1 LEVNV
6 AILSIGSTR
15 ILVKYLV
22 NNNGLPYYQRKV
34 PDDLV
39 SRLGKKLLKFKL
51 DPQNGMPAKQ
61 VANLARTHDMLFKA
75 YRGNPDLIIPE
86 KKLSAILVL
95 QEHGLRQGDG
105 NIKLG
110 FGENEGW
117 DINDQPHL
125 DYFYNF
131 MEDLDREGK
140 LTEVDKLAIHALKNP
155 LPTFLSE
162 ILDIYFD
169 NHPDG
174 KGDDSLFRLKVKR
187 DWDRFVELVGDCS
200 AEQLNRD
207 MARQYVEYRESEGKK
222 SATVQREL
230 NNLRAI
236 VAVAIMEGEIKSSNP
251 FERIRPTKKDDAKE
265 KLSYTYQELA
275 LIRAKCLEI
284 NDDIRHLLLIQMYTG
299 ARISE
304 IVGLRKQDC
313 TFIQKIPCIQIKPYD
328 KRTLKT
334 SNSTRIVPLIPE
346 AQEIVLRAIK
356 ESESDALF
364 PRYNNLIDKP
374 KADSASTYASKWLKE
389 LTQTDK
395 TTHTFRHTLRD
406 MFRNADITKDL
417 QDEIHGGAKQNIADT
432 YGEGSSVDRK
442 LKALKKAWNPFF
454 KFIGQPITEN
464 KNTAEEAFKRKQT
477 GFNF

>member
-1 LEVNV
+1 
-6 AILSIGSTR
+6 
-15 ILVKYLV
+15 
-22 NNNGLPYYQRKV
+22 
-34 PDDLV
+34 
-39 SRLGKKLLKFKL
+39 
-51 DPQNGMPAKQ
+51 MPAKQ

-95 QEHGLRQGDG
+95 QEHGLKQGDG

-117 DINDQPHL
+117 AINDQPHL

-169 NHPDG
+169 NHPEG
-174 KGDDSLFRLKVKR
+174 KGDDPLFRLKVKR
-187 DWDRFVELVGDCS
+187 DWDRFVELVGDCP

-207 MARQYVEYRESEGKK
+207 MARQYVEFRESQGKK

-251 FERIRPTKKDDAKE
+251 FERIRPTKKDDAK
-265 KLSYTYQELA
+265 KRLSYTYDELA
-275 LIRAKCLEI
+275 LIRAKCFEI
-284 NDDIRHLLLIQMYTG
+284 NDDIRHLILIEMYTG
-299 ARISE
+299 ARIGE
-304 IVGLRKQDC
+304 IVGLRKEDYF
-313 TFIQKIPCIQIKPYD
+313 FINKIPCIKITPYD
-328 KRTLKT
+328 KRTIKN
-334 SNSTRIVPLIPE
+334 SNSMRVVPLIPE
-346 AQEIVLRAIK
+346 AEEIVQRAMK
-356 ESESDALF
+356 KSEAEALF
-364 PRYNNLIDKP
+364 PRYNNLVDRP
-374 KADSASTYASKWLKE
+374 RADSASTYISVWLKE
-389 LTQTDK
+389 LTNTDK
-395 TTHTFRHTLRD
+395 TSHTFRHTLRD

-454 KFIGQPITEN
+454 KFIGQPITES
-464 KNTAEEAFKRKQT
+464 KNTAEEEFRKKQT

>member
-1 LEVNV
+1 M

-51 DPQNGMPAKQ
+51 DPKNGMPAKQ

-75 YRGNPDLIIPE
+75 YRGNPSLILPE
-86 KKLSAILVL
+86 KKLSALLTL
-95 QEHGLRQGDG
+95 QDFGLKQGDA
-105 NIKLG
+105 NTKLG
-110 FGENEGW
+110 FGQNQGW
-117 DINDQPHL
+117 DINDTPHL
-125 DYFYNF
+125 DEFY
-131 MEDLDREGK
+131 DLMDELSRDEK
-140 LTEVDKLAIHALKNP
+140 LTEVDKLAIKALENP

-162 ILDIYFD
+162 VLDIYF
-169 NHPDG
+169 NHHPEG
-174 KGDDSLFRLKVKR
+174 KGNDEAFRIKVKR
-187 DWDRFVELVGDCS
+187 DWDRFVQLVGECP
-200 AEQLNRD
+200 AEQLSRD
-207 MARQYVEYRESEGKK
+207 MARQYVEHRESEGKK

-230 NNLRAI
+230 NTLRAI
-236 VAVAIMEGEIKSSNP
+236 VAVAILEGELEVSNP
-251 FERIRPTKKDDAKE
+251 FERIRPTKKDDAK
-265 KLSYTYQELA
+265 KRFSYTYDELA

-284 NDDIRHLLLIQMYTG
+284 NDDIRHLILIEMYTG
-299 ARISE
+299 ARIGE

-313 TFIQKIPCIQIKPYD
+313 TFVQKVPCIKIIAYD

-346 AQEIVLRAIK
+346 AQEIVVRAINQ
-356 ESESDALF
+356 SETDALF

-432 YGEGSSVDRK
+432 YGEGSSVKRK
-442 LKALKKAWNPFF
+442 LAALRKAWNPFF
-454 KFIGQPITEN
+454 KFIGEPITEN
-464 KNTAEEAFKRKQT
+464 KAEEEFKRKQA
-477 GFNF
+477 GFIF

>member
-1 LEVNV
+1 M

-22 NNNGLPYYQRKV
+22 KNNGLAYYQRKV

-39 SRLGKKLLKFKL
+39 GRLGKRLLKIKL
-51 DPQNGMPAKQ
+51 DDKNGMPAKQ
-61 VANLARTHDMLFKA
+61 VANLARTHDMLFQA
-75 YRGNPDLIIPE
+75 YRNNPSLTLPE
-86 KKLSAILVL
+86 QKLSAILLL
-95 QEHGLRQGDG
+95 QDYGLKPGDG

-110 FGENEGW
+110 FGQNEGYE
-117 DINDQPHL
+117 INDTPHL
-125 DYFYNF
+125 DEFY
-131 MEDLDREGK
+131 DLIIDLERDGK
-140 LTEVDKLAIHALKNP
+140 LSAVDRLALSALKNP

-162 ILDIYFD
+162 ILDIYFS
-169 NHPDG
+169 NHPEG
-174 KGDDSLFRLKVKR
+174 KGNDPVFRAKVKR
-187 DWDRFVELVGDCS
+187 DWDRFVKLVDDCP
-200 AEQLNRD
+200 AEHINRD
-207 MARQYVEYRESEGKK
+207 MARKYVESREADGKK

-236 VAVAIMEGEIKSSNP
+236 VAIAILEGVIKVNNP
-251 FERIRPTKKDDAKE
+251 FERIRPTKKDDAK
-265 KLSYTYQELA
+265 KRLSYTFGELA

-284 NDDIRHLLLIQMYTG
+284 NDDIRHLILIQMYTG
-299 ARISE
+299 ARVGE

-313 TFIQKIPCIQIKPYD
+313 IFVQKKPCIQITPYD

-334 SNSTRIVPLIPE
+334 SNSTRVIPLIPE
-346 AQEIVLRAIK
+346 AQEIVIRAINQ
-356 ESESDALF
+356 SENDALF
-364 PRYNNLIDKP
+364 PRYNNLTDKP

-432 YGEGSSVDRK
+432 YGEGSSVKRK
-442 LKALKKAWNPFF
+442 MDALKKAWNPFF
-454 KFIGQPITEN
+454 KFIGQPITES
-464 KNTAEEAFKRKQT
+464 KAEEEFKKKQT
-477 GFNF
+477 GFEF

>member
-1 LEVNV
+1 M
-6 AILSIGSTR
+6 
-15 ILVKYLV
+15 
-22 NNNGLPYYQRKV
+22 
-34 PDDLV
+34 V

-51 DPQNGMPAKQ
+51 DPTNGMPAKQ

-75 YRGNPDLIIPE
+75 YRNNPELVLPE
-86 KKLSAILVL
+86 KKLAALLIL
-95 QEHGLRQGDG
+95 QEYGLSQGDG
-105 NIKLG
+105 NLKATFISGDSRG
-110 FGENEGW
+110 F
-117 DINDQPHL
+117 NDTPHL
-125 DYFYNF
+125 DEFHEF
-131 MEDLDREGK
+131 MAELEREGR
-140 LTEVDKLAIHALKNP
+140 LTKADELAIHALKNP

-169 NHPDG
+169 NHLEG
-174 KGDDSLFRLKVKR
+174 KGNDPEFRCKVKR
-187 DWDRFVELVGDCS
+187 DWDRFIGIVGDCP
-200 AEQLNRD
+200 AEQLTRD
-207 MARQYVEYRESEGKK
+207 MARKYIEHREAEEKK

-236 VAVAIMEGEIKSSNP
+236 VAVAILEDAMKVQNP
-251 FERIRPTKKDDAKE
+251 FERIRPTKKDDAK
-265 KLSYTYQELA
+265 KRLSYTYEELA

-284 NDDIRHLLLIQMYTG
+284 NDDIRHLILIEMYTG
-299 ARISE
+299 ARIGE

-313 TFIQKIPCIQIKPYD
+313 TFVQKVPCIRITPYD

-346 AQEIVLRAIK
+346 AQEIVVRAINQ
-356 ESESDALF
+356 SETDALF

-374 KADSASTYASKWLKE
+374 RADSASTYASKWLKE

-406 MFRNADITKDL
+406 MFRNADVTKDL

-454 KFIGQPITEN
+454 KFIGQPITQN
-464 KNTAEEAFKRKQT
+464 KAEELFKKNQA

>member
-1 LEVNV
+1 
-6 AILSIGSTR
+6 
-15 ILVKYLV
+15 
-22 NNNGLPYYQRKV
+22 
-34 PDDLV
+34 
-39 SRLGKKLLKFKL
+39 
-51 DPQNGMPAKQ
+51 MPAKQ

-75 YRGNPDLIIPE
+75 YRGNPDLILPE
-86 KKLSAILVL
+86 KKLSALLTL
-95 QEHGLRQGDG
+95 QEFGLQQGDA
-105 NIKLG
+105 NTKLG
-110 FGENEGW
+110 LGQNQGY
-117 DINDQPHL
+117 DINDTPHL
-125 DYFYNF
+125 DEFYD
-131 MEDLDREGK
+131 MMDELSRDGK
-140 LTEVDKLAIHALKNP
+140 LTEVDRLAMQALKSP

-162 ILDIYFD
+162 VLDIYF
-169 NHPDG
+169 NHHPEG
-174 KGDDSLFRLKVKR
+174 KGSDEIFRIKVKR
-187 DWDRFVELVGDCS
+187 DWDRFVELVGDCP
-200 AEQLNRD
+200 AEQLTRD
-207 MARQYVEYRESEGKK
+207 MARQYVEHRESEGKK

-251 FERIRPTKKDDAKE
+251 FERIRPAKKDDAK
-265 KLSYTYQELA
+265 KRLSYTYDELA

-284 NDDIRHLLLIQMYTG
+284 NDDIRHLILIEMYTG
-299 ARISE
+299 ARIGE

-313 TFIQKIPCIQIKPYD
+313 VFIQKVPCIRITPYD

-346 AQEIVLRAIK
+346 AQEIVLRAINQ
-356 ESESDALF
+356 SDTDALF

-374 KADSASTYASKWLKE
+374 KTDSASTYASKWLKG

-454 KFIGQPITEN
+454 RFIGQPINE
-464 KNTAEEAFKRKQT
+464 KKSTAEEEFKNRQA
-477 GFNF
+477 GFSF

>member
-1 LEVNV
+1 M
-6 AILSIGSTR
+6 AILSIGSNR

-39 SRLGKKLLKFKL
+39 GRLGKKLLKFKL
-51 DPQNGMPAKQ
+51 DPHNGMPAKQ
-61 VANLARTHDMLFKA
+61 VANLARTHDMLFRA

-86 KKLSAILVL
+86 KKLSALLIL
-95 QEHGLRQGDG
+95 QEHGLKEGDG
-105 NIKLG
+105 NVRLG
-110 FGENEGW
+110 FGESDGW

-125 DYFYNF
+125 DYFYHF
-131 MEDLDREGK
+131 MEGLDREGK
-140 LTEVDKLAIHALKNP
+140 LTEVDKLAISALKTP

-162 ILDIYFD
+162 ILNTYFD

-174 KGDDSLFRLKVKR
+174 KGDDSIFRAKVKR
-187 DWDRFVELVGDCS
+187 DWDRFVELVGDCPVDK
-200 AEQLNRD
+200 LTRD
-207 MARQYVEYRESEGKK
+207 MARQYVDSREAEGKK

-236 VAVAIMEGEIKSSNP
+236 VAIAILEGVIKVNNP
-251 FERIRPTKKDDAKE
+251 FERIRPTKKDDAK
-265 KLSYTYQELA
+265 KRLSYTFEELA
-275 LIRAKCLEI
+275 LIRDKCLKL
-284 NDDIRHLLLIQMYTG
+284 NDDIRQLILIEMYTG
-299 ARISE
+299 ARIGE

-313 TFIQKIPCIQIKPYD
+313 TFVQKVPCVKITPYD

-346 AQEIVLRAIK
+346 AQEIVVRAINQ
-356 ESESDALF
+356 SETDALF

-374 KADSASTYASKWLKE
+374 RADSASTYASKWLKE

-417 QDEIHGGAKQNIADT
+417 QDEIHGGSKQNIADT
-432 YGEGSSVDRK
+432 YGEGSSVKRK
-442 LKALKKAWNPFF
+442 LAALRKAWNPFF
-454 KFIGQPITEN
+454 KFIGEPITEN
-464 KNTAEEAFKRKQT
+464 KAEEEFKKKQS
-477 GFNF
+477 GFVF

>member
-1 LEVNV
+1 M
-6 AILSIGSTR
+6 ATLSIGSNR

-51 DPQNGMPAKQ
+51 DPKNGMPAKQ

-86 KKLSAILVL
+86 KKLSALLIL
-95 QEHGLRQGDG
+95 QEHGLKQGDG
-105 NIKLG
+105 NVRLG
-110 FGENEGW
+110 VGENEGW
-117 DINDQPHL
+117 EINDQPHL

-131 MEDLDREGK
+131 MQDLDREGK
-140 LTEVDKLAIHALKNP
+140 LTEVDRLAIHALKKP

-162 ILDIYFD
+162 ILDIYFE
-169 NHPDG
+169 NHPEG
-174 KGDDSLFRLKVKR
+174 KGNDPDFKCKAKR
-187 DWDRFVELVGDCS
+187 DWDRFVELVGDCP
-200 AEQLNRD
+200 AEQLTRD
-207 MARQYVEYRESEGKK
+207 MARQYVESREADGKK

-236 VAVAIMEGEIKSSNP
+236 VAVAILEDEIKVSNP
-251 FERIRPTKKDDAKE
+251 FERIRPTKKDDAK
-265 KLSYTYQELA
+265 KRLSYTFEELA
-275 LIRAKCLEI
+275 LIRDKCLHI
-284 NDDIRHLLLIQMYTG
+284 NDDIRHLILIEMYTG
-299 ARISE
+299 ARIGE

-313 TFIQKIPCIQIKPYD
+313 KFVQKIPCIQIAPYD

-334 SNSTRIVPLIPE
+334 SNSSRVIPLIPE
-346 AQEIVLRAIK
+346 AQEIVLRAINL
-356 ESESDALF
+356 SDTDALF
-364 PRYNNLIDKP
+364 PRYNNLINKP
-374 KADSASTYASKWLKE
+374 KADSASTYASKWLKD

-395 TTHTFRHTLRD
+395 TTHTFRHTMRD

-432 YGEGSSVDRK
+432 YGEGSSVKRK
-442 LKALKKAWNPFF
+442 MAALKKAWNPFF

-464 KNTAEEAFKRKQT
+464 KAEELFKKNQT
-477 GFNF
+477 GFEF

>member
-1 LEVNV
+1 LEIIV

-51 DPQNGMPAKQ
+51 DPKKGMPAKQ
-61 VANLARTHDMLFKA
+61 VANLARTHDMLFRA
-75 YRGNPDLIIPE
+75 YRGNPDLVIPE
-86 KKLSAILVL
+86 KKLSALLIL
-95 QEHGLRQGDG
+95 QEFGLKQGDADL
-105 NIKLG
+105 KLG
-110 FGENEGW
+110 LGQNQGY
-117 DINDQPHL
+117 DINDTPHL
-125 DYFYNF
+125 DDFY
-131 MEDLDREGK
+131 DLMSDLSRDGM
-140 LTEVDKLAIHALKNP
+140 LTEVDKLAIQALKSP

-162 ILDIYFD
+162 ILDIYF
-169 NHPDG
+169 NHHPDG
-174 KGDDSLFRLKVKR
+174 KGGDETFRLKVKR
-187 DWDRFVELVGDCS
+187 DWDRFIELVNDCP
-200 AEQLNRD
+200 ADQINRD
-207 MARQYVEYRESEGKK
+207 MARRYVESREAAGKK

-236 VAVAIMEGEIKSSNP
+236 VAVAILEGEIEVSNP
-251 FERIRPTKKDDAKE
+251 FERIRPTKKDDAK
-265 KLSYTYQELA
+265 KRLSYNYDELA

-284 NDDIRHLLLIQMYTG
+284 NDDIRHLILIQMYTG
-299 ARISE
+299 ARVGE

-313 TFIQKIPCIQIKPYD
+313 TFIQKVPCIRITPYD

-356 ESESDALF
+356 QSESDALF
-364 PRYNNLIDKP
+364 ARYNNLIDKP
-374 KADSASTYASKWLKE
+374 RADSASTYASKWLKE

-432 YGEGSSVDRK
+432 YGEGSSVGRK

-454 KFIGQPITEN
+454 KFVGQPIKEN
-464 KNTAEEAFKRKQT
+464 KNTAEEEFKKKQA
-477 GFNF
+477 GFSF

>member
-1 LEVNV
+1 M

-22 NNNGLPYYQRKV
+22 KNNGLPYYQRKV

-39 SRLGKKLLKFKL
+39 ARLGKKLLKIKL
-51 DPQNGMPAKQ
+51 DQKNGMPAKQ
-61 VANLARTHDMLFKA
+61 VANLARTHDMLFEA
-75 YRGNPDLIIPE
+75 YRGNPDLILPE
-86 KKLSAILVL
+86 RKLSALLTL
-95 QEHGLRQGDG
+95 QEFGLKQGDA
-105 NIKLG
+105 NTKLG
-110 FGENEGW
+110 FGQNQGY
-117 DINDQPHL
+117 DINDTPHL
-125 DYFYNF
+125 DEFYNL
-131 MEDLDREGK
+131 MDELSRDGK
-140 LTEVDKLAIHALKNP
+140 LTEVDRLAMQALKSP

-162 ILDIYFD
+162 VLDIYF
-169 NHPDG
+169 NHHPDG
-174 KGDDSLFRLKVKR
+174 KGDDEIFRIKVKR
-187 DWDRFVELVGDCS
+187 DWDRFVELVGDCP

-207 MARQYVEYRESEGKK
+207 MARQYVEQRESDGKK

-236 VAVAIMEGEIKSSNP
+236 VAVAILEGEVEVSNP
-251 FERIRPTKKDDAKE
+251 FERIRPTKKDDAK
-265 KLSYTYQELA
+265 KRLSYTYDELA
-275 LIRAKCLEI
+275 LIRAKCLAI
-284 NDDIRHLLLIQMYTG
+284 NDDIRHLILIEMYTG
-299 ARISE
+299 ARIGE

-313 TFIQKIPCIQIKPYD
+313 TFVQKVPCIKITPYN

-346 AQEIVLRAIK
+346 AQEIVVRAINQ
-356 ESESDALF
+356 SETDALF

-454 KFIGQPITEN
+454 KFIGQPITEPKN
-464 KNTAEEAFKRKQT
+464 KAEEEFKKKQS

>member
-1 LEVNV
+1 V

-39 SRLGKKLLKFKL
+39 TRLGKKLLKFKL
-51 DPQNGMPAKQ
+51 DPRNGMPAKQ
-61 VANLARTHDMLFKA
+61 VANLARTHDMLFSA
-75 YRGNPDLIIPE
+75 YRNNPDLTLPE
-86 KKLSAILVL
+86 KKLSAILLL
-95 QEHGLRQGDG
+95 QEHGLKPGDG
-105 NIKLG
+105 NVKLG
-110 FGENEGW
+110 FGQNEGY
-117 DINDQPHL
+117 DINDTPHL
-125 DYFYNF
+125 DEFLDQ
-131 MEDLDREGK
+131 MADLTQDGT
-140 LTEVDKLAIHALKNP
+140 LTEVDRLAIHALKNP

-162 ILDIYFD
+162 ILDIYF
-169 NHPDG
+169 NHHPEG
-174 KGDDSLFRLKVKR
+174 KGSDEIFRAKVKR
-187 DWDRFVELVGDCS
+187 DWDRFVELVGDCP
-200 AEQLNRD
+200 AEQLTRD
-207 MARQYVEYRESEGKK
+207 MARKYVEHRESEGKK

-251 FERIRPTKKDDAKE
+251 FERIRPTKKDDAK
-265 KLSYTYQELA
+265 KRFSYTYDELA

-284 NDDIRHLLLIQMYTG
+284 NDDIRHLILIEMYTG
-299 ARISE
+299 ARIGE
-304 IVGLRKQDC
+304 IVGLRKKDC
-313 TFIQKIPCIQIKPYD
+313 TFVQKVPCIKITPYD

-346 AQEIVLRAIK
+346 AQEIVVRAINQ
-356 ESESDALF
+356 SETDALF

-374 KADSASTYASKWLKE
+374 RADSASTYASKWLKE

-406 MFRNADITKDL
+406 MFRNANITKDL

-432 YGEGSSVDRK
+432 YGEGSSVRRK
-442 LKALKKAWNPFF
+442 MTALKKAWNPFF

-464 KNTAEEAFKRKQT
+464 KAEELFKKNQT
-477 GFNF
+477 GFDF

>member
-1 LEVNV
+1 
-6 AILSIGSTR
+6 
-15 ILVKYLV
+15 
-22 NNNGLPYYQRKV
+22 
-34 PDDLV
+34 
-39 SRLGKKLLKFKL
+39 
-51 DPQNGMPAKQ
+51 MPAKQ

-75 YRGNPDLIIPE
+75 YRGNPDLIIQE
-86 KKLSAILVL
+86 KKLSALLTL

-105 NIKLG
+105 NVRLG
-110 FGENEGW
+110 FGQNEGW

-174 KGDDSLFRLKVKR
+174 KGNDEVFRFKVKR
-187 DWDRFVELVGDCS
+187 DWDRFVQLVADCP
-200 AEQLNRD
+200 AEQLTRD
-207 MARQYVEYRESEGKK
+207 MARQYVEFRESEGKK
-222 SATVQREL
+222 STTVQREL
-230 NNLRAI
+230 NNLRAV
-236 VAVAIMEGEIKSSNP
+236 VAVAILEGEVKVSNP
-251 FERIRPTKKDDAKE
+251 FERIRPTKKDDAKK

-304 IVGLRKQDC
+304 IVGLRKEDC
-313 TFIQKIPCIQIKPYD
+313 TFIQKIPCIQIKPYN

-334 SNSTRIVPLIPE
+334 SNSTRVVPLIPE
-346 AQEIVLRAIK
+346 AQEIVLRALHQ
-356 ESESDALF
+356 SETDALF
-364 PRYNNLIDKP
+364 PRYNNLVIKP
-374 KADSASTYASKWLKE
+374 RADSASTYASKWLKE

-395 TTHTFRHTLRD
+395 TTHTFRHSLRD

-432 YGEGSSVDRK
+432 YGEGSSVRRK
-442 LKALKKAWNPFF
+442 MAALKKAWNPFF
-454 KFIGQPITEN
+454 RFIGQPITEN
-464 KNTAEEAFKRKQT
+464 KVEEEFEKRQT
-477 GFNF
+477 GFEF

>member
-1 LEVNV
+1 LEVIV

-22 NNNGLPYYQRKV
+22 KNNGLPYYQRKV

-39 SRLGKKLLKFKL
+39 GRLGKRLLKIKL
-51 DPQNGMPAKQ
+51 DHKNGMPAKQ
-61 VANLARTHDMLFKA
+61 VANLARTHDMLFQA
-75 YRGNPDLIIPE
+75 YRNNPGLTLPE
-86 KKLSAILVL
+86 QKLSAILLL
-95 QEHGLRQGDG
+95 QEYGLKPGDG

-110 FGENEGW
+110 FGQHEGYEV
-117 DINDQPHL
+117 NDTPHL
-125 DYFYNF
+125 DEFY
-131 MEDLDREGK
+131 DLIIDLERAGELSAVDR
-140 LTEVDKLAIHALKNP
+140 LALSALKNP

-162 ILDIYFD
+162 ILDIYFS

-174 KGDDSLFRLKVKR
+174 KGNDPVFQAKVKR
-187 DWDRFVELVGDCS
+187 DWDRFVELVDDCP
-200 AEQLNRD
+200 AEQINRD
-207 MARQYVEYRESEGKK
+207 MARKYVETREAAGKK
-222 SATVQREL
+222 SATIQREL

-236 VAVAIMEGEIKSSNP
+236 VAVAILEGAIEVSNP
-251 FERIRPTKKDDAKE
+251 FERIRPTKKDDAK
-265 KLSYTYQELA
+265 KRLSYTFEELA

-284 NDDIRHLLLIQMYTG
+284 NDDIRHLILIQMYTG
-299 ARISE
+299 ARIGE

-313 TFIQKIPCIQIKPYD
+313 TFVQRIPCIRITPYE

-334 SNSTRIVPLIPE
+334 SNSARVVPLIPD
-346 AQEIVLRAIK
+346 AQEIIVRAINQ
-356 ESESDALF
+356 SETDALF

-389 LTQTDK
+389 LTKTDK

-406 MFRNADITKDL
+406 MFRNANITKDL

-442 LKALKKAWNPFF
+442 LKALKKAWNPFC
-454 KFIGQPITEN
+454 KFIGQPIKES
-464 KNTAEEAFKRKQT
+464 KAEEEFKKKQT
-477 GFNF
+477 GFDF

>member
-1 LEVNV
+1 MHYE
-6 AILSIGSTR
+6 G
-15 ILVKYLV
+15 
-22 NNNGLPYYQRKV
+22 
-34 PDDLV
+34 
-39 SRLGKKLLKFKL
+39 
-51 DPQNGMPAKQ
+51 
-61 VANLARTHDMLFKA
+61 MLFPA
-75 YRGNPDLIIPE
+75 TYNAMA
-86 KKLSAILVL
+86 SV
-95 QEHGLRQGDG
+95 GDPNRVCIYIYEFGSEG

-110 FGENEGW
+110 FGETDGW
-117 DINDQPHL
+117 EINDQPHL

-169 NHPDG
+169 NHPEG
-174 KGDDSLFRLKVKR
+174 KGDDPLFRLKVKR
-187 DWDRFVELVGDCS
+187 DWDRFVELVGDRP

-207 MARQYVEYRESEGKK
+207 MARRYVEHRESEGKK

-236 VAVAIMEGEIKSSNP
+236 VAVAILEGAIEVSNP
-251 FERIRPTKKDDAKE
+251 FERIRPTKKDDAK
-265 KLSYTYQELA
+265 KRLSYTFEELA

-284 NDDIRHLLLIQMYTG
+284 NDDIRHLILIQMYTG
-299 ARISE
+299 ARIGE

-313 TFIQKIPCIQIKPYD
+313 TFVQRIPCIRITPYE

-334 SNSTRIVPLIPE
+334 SNSARVVPLIPD
-346 AQEIVLRAIK
+346 AQEIIVRAINQ
-356 ESESDALF
+356 SETDALF
-364 PRYNNLIDKP
+364 PRYNNLINKP
-374 KADSASTYASKWLKE
+374 QADSASTYASKWLKE
-389 LTQTDK
+389 LTKTDK

-406 MFRNADITKDL
+406 MFRNANITKDL

-442 LKALKKAWNPFF
+442 LKALKKAWNPFC
-454 KFIGQPITEN
+454 KFIGQPIKES
-464 KNTAEEAFKRKQT
+464 KVEEEFKKKQT
-477 GFNF
+477 GFDF

>member
-1 LEVNV
+1 M
-6 AILSIGSTR
+6 G
-15 ILVKYLV
+15 
-22 NNNGLPYYQRKV
+22 
-34 PDDLV
+34 
-39 SRLGKKLLKFKL
+39 RLGKKLLKFKL
-51 DPQNGMPAKQ
+51 DPKNGMPAKQ
-61 VANLARTHDMLFKA
+61 VANLAKTHDMLFQA
-75 YRGNPDLIIPE
+75 YRGNPNLIIPE
-86 KKLSAILVL
+86 KKLSALLTL
-95 QEHGLRQGDG
+95 QEFGLKQGDA

-110 FGENEGW
+110 FAQNQGHE
-117 DINDQPHL
+117 INDTPHL
-125 DYFYNF
+125 DEFY
-131 MEDLDREGK
+131 DLMDELSRDGK
-140 LTEVDKLAIHALKNP
+140 LTEVDRLAMQALKSP

-162 ILDIYFD
+162 LLDIYF
-169 NHPDG
+169 NHHPEG
-174 KGDDSLFRLKVKR
+174 KGNDETFRTKVKR
-187 DWDRFVELVGDCS
+187 DWDRFVHLVGDCP

-236 VAVAIMEGEIKSSNP
+236 VSVAILEGEVQVNNP
-251 FERIRPTKKDDAKE
+251 FERIRPTKKDDAK
-265 KLSYTYQELA
+265 KRLSYTYDELA

-284 NDDIRHLLLIQMYTG
+284 NDDIRHLILIEMYTG
-299 ARISE
+299 ARIGE

-313 TFIQKIPCIQIKPYD
+313 TFVQKVPCIKITPYD

-356 ESESDALF
+356 QSESDALF

-389 LTQTDK
+389 LTKTDK

-432 YGEGSSVDRK
+432 YGEGSSVKRK
-442 LKALKKAWNPFF
+442 LTALKKAWSPFF
-454 KFIGQPITEN
+454 KFIGQPITES
-464 KNTAEEAFKRKQT
+464 KNTAEEEFKKKQAGFAF
-477 GFNF
+477 NM

>member
-1 LEVNV
+1 
-6 AILSIGSTR
+6 
-15 ILVKYLV
+15 
-22 NNNGLPYYQRKV
+22 
-34 PDDLV
+34 
-39 SRLGKKLLKFKL
+39 
-51 DPQNGMPAKQ
+51 MPAKQ

-75 YRGNPDLIIPE
+75 YRNNPELVLPE
-86 KKLSAILVL
+86 KKLSALLIL
-95 QEHGLRQGDG
+95 QEYGLSQGDG
-105 NIKLG
+105 NLKATFISGDSRG
-110 FGENEGW
+110 F
-117 DINDQPHL
+117 NDTPHL
-125 DYFYNF
+125 DEFHEF
-131 MEDLDREGK
+131 MAELEREGR
-140 LTEVDKLAIHALKNP
+140 LTKADELAIHALKNP

-169 NHPDG
+169 NHLEG
-174 KGDDSLFRLKVKR
+174 KGNDPEFRCKVKR
-187 DWDRFVELVGDCS
+187 DWDRFIGIVGDCP
-200 AEQLNRD
+200 AEQLTRD
-207 MARQYVEYRESEGKK
+207 MARKYVEYRESEGKK

-230 NNLRAI
+230 NTLRAI
-236 VAVAIMEGEIKSSNP
+236 IAVAILEGEIEVSNP
-251 FERIRPTKKDDAKE
+251 FERIRPTKKDDAK
-265 KLSYTYQELA
+265 KRLSYTYDELA
-275 LIRAKCLEI
+275 LIRAKCLAI
-284 NDDIRHLLLIQMYTG
+284 NDDIRHLILIEMYTG
-299 ARISE
+299 ARIGE

-313 TFIQKIPCIQIKPYD
+313 TFVQKVPCIKITPYD

-346 AQEIVLRAIK
+346 AQEIVVRAINQ
-356 ESESDALF
+356 SETDALF

-454 KFIGQPITEN
+454 KFIGQPITEK
-464 KNTAEEAFKRKQT
+464 KNSAEEEFKKKQG
-477 GFNF
+477 GFSF

>member
-1 LEVNV
+1 V

-39 SRLGKKLLKFKL
+39 SRLGKRLLKSKL
-51 DPQNGMPAKQ
+51 DPKNGMLAKQ
-61 VANLARTHDMLFKA
+61 VANLARAHDMLFEA
-75 YRGNPDLIIPE
+75 YRGNPELIIPE
-86 KKLSAILVL
+86 KKLSALLTL
-95 QEHGLRQGDG
+95 Q
-105 NIKLG
+105 G
-110 FGENEGW
+110 FGLNDTPHSDKFYDLMNE
-117 DINDQPHL
+117 L
-125 DYFYNF
+125 ST
-131 MEDLDREGK
+131 EADR
-140 LTEVDKLAIHALKNP
+140 LVMQALKSP

-174 KGDDSLFRLKVKR
+174 KGDDSLFRVKVKR
-187 DWDRFVELVGDCS
+187 DWGRFVELIGDCP

-207 MARQYVEYRESEGKK
+207 MARQYVEFRESQGKK

-236 VAVAIMEGEIKSSNP
+236 VAVAILEGEIKVSNP
-251 FERIRPTKKDDAKE
+251 FERISPTKKDDGK
-265 KLSYTYQELA
+265 KRLSYTYDELA
-275 LIRAKCLEI
+275 LIRAKCLAI
-284 NDDIRHLLLIQMYTG
+284 NDDIRHLILIEMYTG
-299 ARISE
+299 ARIGE

-313 TFIQKIPCIQIKPYD
+313 TFVQKVPCIRITPYNQ
-328 KRTLKT
+328 RILKT
-334 SNSTRIVPLIPE
+334 SNSSRIVPLIPE
-346 AQEIVLRAIK
+346 AQEVVVRALNQ
-356 ESESDALF
+356 SETDALF

-374 KADSASTYASKWLKE
+374 RADSASSYASKWLKE

-417 QDEIHGGAKQNIADT
+417 QDEIHGGAKQNIANI

-464 KNTAEEAFKRKQT
+464 KAEEEFKKKQS
-477 GFNF
+477 GFDF